1 MLDRYPDTIPR
12 SKMMFPKYLFPAVLL
27 SAALISTTAAT
38 AKAQKVEVPFT
49 GNIEPAC
56 EFTIAE
62 GGTLAGNDSVLPT
75 QLSSRNEKGQPG
87 VVVVKCNTGAKISAN
102 SYQPTGGQ
110 KFEVSEANYTVSN
123 SNGEEGEAVKV
134 DVGENKIIV
143 NLTLSSKEV
152 IPVGK
157 YSYNVL
163 VTATH

>member
-1 MLDRYPDTIPR
+1 
-12 SKMMFPKYLFPAVLL
+12 MMFPKYLFPAVLL

-38 AKAQKVEVPFT
+38 AKAQKVEVPFS
-49 GNIEPAC
+49 GVVEPAC

-62 GGTLAGNDSVLPT
+62 GGTLSGNDSILPT

-102 SYQPTGGQ
+102 SYQPTGPQ
-110 KFEVSEANYTVSN
+110 KFDVAEANYTVSN

-134 DVGENKIIV
+134 DVGESKINV
-143 NLTLSSKEV
+143 NLTLNSKEV